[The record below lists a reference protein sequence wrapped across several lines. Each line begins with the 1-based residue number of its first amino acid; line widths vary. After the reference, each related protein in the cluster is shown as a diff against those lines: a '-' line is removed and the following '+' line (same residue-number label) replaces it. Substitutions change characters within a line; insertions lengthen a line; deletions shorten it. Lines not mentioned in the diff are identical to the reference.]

1 MRSQDGMYLRTGDW
15 AGGVAVAASGPAS
28 ELVLAAAA
36 AADGLVLLRSCCR

>member
-1 MRSQDGMYLRTGDW
+1 MYLRTGDW

-36 AADGLVLLRSCCR
+36 AAADGLVLLRSCWR